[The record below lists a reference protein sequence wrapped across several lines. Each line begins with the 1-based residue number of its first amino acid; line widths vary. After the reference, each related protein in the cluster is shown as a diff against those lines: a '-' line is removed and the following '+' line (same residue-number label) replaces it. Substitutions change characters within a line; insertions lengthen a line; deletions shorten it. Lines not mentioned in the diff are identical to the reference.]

1 MAAGSSTVVCIFVH
15 LLTSTGA
22 RSGTALQV
30 FDWSQHSTPHSR
42 LQSLIFAAIY
52 RFPHRWKSRLLSSF
66 FRTYWKTSKSI
77 RCQRNDS
84 MQVYGCSSWHYL
96 FRSET
101 IDGICCRSDFV
112 YFPEPSSLCHRHRNV
127 KSSTIPITQ
136 KWYHCLSRKNPFG
149 YTAQNRL
156 LQCPISVCDSCR
168 SPTYTISYAN
178 CLFIKF
184 IAATAKSLQSAWQIR
199 I

>member
-1 MAAGSSTVVCIFVH
+1 MAADSSTVVCIFVH

-52 RFPHRWKSRLLSSF
+52 RFPHRRKSRLLSSF

-84 MQVYGCSSWHYL
+84 MQVYGCSTWHYL

-101 IDGICCRSDFV
+101 IDGICFRSDFV

-136 KWYHCLSRKNPFG
+136 KWYIVCREKTHSDIRRKTAFFSAQYLSVTVAVPPHTPFLMQTV
-149 YTAQNRL
+149 YLSNSSPQQQNRFKVL
-156 LQCPISVCDSCR
+156 D
-168 SPTYTISYAN
+168 
-178 CLFIKF
+178 K
-184 IAATAKSLQSAWQIR
+184 
-199 I
+199 